1 MKLQFNTDEV
11 SIKVDV
17 SVLICS
23 MILLPL
29 VQVLLRLF
37 G

>member
-23 MILLPL
+23 MILLPF
-29 VQVLLRLF
+29 VQALLNLI